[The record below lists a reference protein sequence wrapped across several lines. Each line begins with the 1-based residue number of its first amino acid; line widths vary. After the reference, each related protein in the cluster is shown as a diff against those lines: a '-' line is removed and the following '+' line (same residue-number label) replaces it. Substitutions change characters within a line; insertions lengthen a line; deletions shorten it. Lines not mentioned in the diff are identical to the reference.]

1 MIEATAE
8 QIVEAIT
15 ARVGRNDPET
25 NSTWDSA
32 TRVEIAAELG
42 VNPSDVSGEGGD
54 PDGPLG
60 EAISD
65 GLVEAHPRYP
75 TYYRLTGGE

>member
-1 MIEATAE
+1 
-8 QIVEAIT
+8 
-15 ARVGRNDPET
+15 
-25 NSTWDSA
+25 
-32 TRVEIAAELG
+32 VEIAAELG
-42 VNPSDVSGEGGD
+42 VDPSDVSGEGGD